1 MLGIPDMAFPRLNN
15 ISFWLLPPS
24 LILLLTSSLVEDGA
38 GTGWTVIKQSLNSTR
53 CENILYSYSSEL
65 SFRCTGDKKHTTLM
79 EIFPKCFLFFN
90 NLTTFSLIRILRYVK
105 IVFLP
110 NNSYTIVIRLFA
122 WDFLFIT
129 IILTLAN
136 SFIYTSHQRLNVEL
150 NFVEW
155 FVGFTDGDGCFSFS
169 KQGRSF
175 GFSFKLAQSVYNA
188 IILHFI
194 KKKLQF
200 GSITSDGPYL
210 SQFRIRDTEVLKSII
225 CPIFDQYLLHTSK
238 FYSYSLFKQALYAN
252 TPEERLAIKELF
264 IKIPKDFISP
274 HNTVPTKSWII
285 GFVEAEGSFYILKKD
300 SNRYVHAFGI
310 TQKKDKHIL
319 EQLKTI
325 FGISASIKPN
335 GVNHDCWI
343 LETTNSRS
351 IEFLI
356 EYFNNQMIGMKSVEF
371 RIWSRSYYKHKGD
384 PHALKII
391 QDKLRKLRNRHKL

>member
-1 MLGIPDMAFPRLNN
+1 
-15 ISFWLLPPS
+15 
-24 LILLLTSSLVEDGA
+24 
-38 GTGWTVIKQSLNSTR
+38 
-53 CENILYSYSSEL
+53 
-65 SFRCTGDKKHTTLM
+65 M

-169 KQGRSF
+169 DLGPQGVPGAKQGRSF
-175 GFSFKLAQSVYNA
+175 GFSFKLTQSVYNA

-210 SQFRIRDTEVLKSII
+210 SQFRIRDIEVLKSII

-264 IKIPKDFISP
+264 IPRDP
-274 HNTVPTKSWII
+274 YGVP
-285 GFVEAEGSFYILKKD
+285 G
-300 SNRYVHAFGI
+300 
-310 TQKKDKHIL
+310 DK
-319 EQLKTI
+319 
-325 FGISASIKPN
+325 
-335 GVNHDCWI
+335 
-343 LETTNSRS
+343 NS
-351 IEFLI
+351 
-356 EYFNNQMIGMKSVEF
+356 
-371 RIWSRSYYKHKGD
+371 
-384 PHALKII
+384 
-391 QDKLRKLRNRHKL
+391 

>member
-1 MLGIPDMAFPRLNN
+1 M
-15 ISFWLLPPS
+15 
-24 LILLLTSSLVEDGA
+24 E
-38 GTGWTVIKQSLNSTR
+38 
-53 CENILYSYSSEL
+53 
-65 SFRCTGDKKHTTLM
+65 TL
-79 EIFPKCFLFFN
+79 PKCFLFFN
-90 NLTTFSLIRILRYVK
+90 NLTTFSLIRILWYVK

-110 NNSYTIVIRLFA
+110 NNSYTVVMRLFA

-169 KQGRSF
+169 APCRAKRGRGAKQGRSF
-175 GFSFKLAQSVYNA
+175 GFSFKLTQSVYNA
-188 IILHFI
+188 RILHFI
-194 KKKLQF
+194 KKKLQY

-210 SQFRIRDTEVLKSII
+210 SQFRIRDQQVLKSFII
-225 CPIFDQYLLHTSK
+225 PIFDQYLLHTSK
-238 FYSYSLFKQALYAN
+238 FYSYSLFKQALFAN
-252 TPEERLAIKELF
+252 TLEERIALKDLVLQ
-264 IKIPKDFISP
+264 IPNDFISP

-285 GFVEAEGSFYILKKD
+285 GFVEAEGSFYISTKD

-310 TQKKDKHIL
+310 TQKKDKLIL
-319 EQLKTI
+319 EQLKAI

-335 GVNHDCWI
+335 GVNHDCWM

-384 PHALKII
+384 PQALKII